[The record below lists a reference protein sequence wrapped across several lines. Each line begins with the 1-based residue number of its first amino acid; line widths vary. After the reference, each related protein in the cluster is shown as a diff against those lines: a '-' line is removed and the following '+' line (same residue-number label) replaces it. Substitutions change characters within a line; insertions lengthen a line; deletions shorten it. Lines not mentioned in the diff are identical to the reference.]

1 MTIELAAYSEFLG
14 TIPDAALIVDAAGRI
29 VFANALA
36 EQMLRYAPGSMR
48 TLPLSCLI
56 PASQRARHADQV
68 GDFFHRPCL
77 RPMGTGHHFTAQRAD
92 GSVFPVDI
100 MLQPLRV
107 GGEPQVLSIVRD
119 ITERRRME
127 AELHTAIE
135 RERTLAH
142 TDALTGAANRR
153 FFVDMVQ
160 REIDRALRYV
170 HVFCLAYVDLD
181 NFKAVNDRWGHS
193 SGDDLLRSVVE
204 AMSSHLR
211 ATDLLARLGGDE
223 FALLLPETGAEGA
236 VTTLRKM
243 RDSVS
248 EAMTPRGWPVTLSV
262 GVLTC
267 RQMPA
272 TVDDL
277 VRAADALMY
286 RAKSNGKDAI
296 ECGEFTPPEA

>member
-1 MTIELAAYSEFLG
+1 MTIELAAYSEFLE
-14 TIPDAALIVDAAGRI
+14 TIPDAALIVDATGRI

-36 EQMLRYAPGSMR
+36 EKMLRYAPRSMR

-77 RPMGTGHHFTAQRAD
+77 RPMGTGQHFAAQRAD

-107 GGEPQVLSIVRD
+107 GGEPLVLSIVRD
-119 ITERRRME
+119 LTERRRME
-127 AELHTAIE
+127 VELHTAIE
-135 RERTLAH
+135 RERALAH

-160 REIDRALRYV
+160 REIERARRYA

-181 NFKAVNDRWGHS
+181 NFKTVNDRWGHS
-193 SGDDLLRSVVE
+193 SGDDLLRSVVQ

-236 VTTLRKM
+236 LTTLRKM
-243 RDSVS
+243 RDSVA
-248 EAMTPRGWPVTLSV
+248 ETMTPRGWPVTLSV

-267 RQMPA
+267 RQVPA
-272 TVDDL
+272 TIDDL
-277 VRAADALMY
+277 VRAADELMY
-286 RAKSNGKDAI
+286 RAKRSGKDAI